1 MTNGTASSLRMA
13 ARGKKGQIDIYGII
27 GGDGFFE
34 DGITADYF
42 AKELKK
48 MGSVNEID
56 VHINSDGG
64 DAFQGRTIYSLLSAH
79 QAKVTVYVDGLA
91 ASAASLI
98 AMAGDEIVMAEGSFM
113 MIHEAWGAV
122 RGRAKDLRQRADTM
136 DQVNETMA
144 QTYAKRSGQPYKK
157 VRQMMDEETWMEAS
171 VAHSLGFA
179 DTLSEPVQVA
189 ACVQHPEIFK
199 NLPAKLRPNASA
211 ALRLISGM
219 KNPAPRR

>member
-1 MTNGTASSLRMA
+1 MTNGTPNGLRMV
-13 ARGKKGQIDIYGII
+13 ARGQKGQIDIYGII

-34 DGITADYF
+34 DGITAEEF
-42 AKELKK
+42 SKELKALSSAK
-48 MGSVNEID
+48 EID

-64 DAFQGRTIYSLLSAH
+64 DAFQGRTIYSLLASHPARISVH
-79 QAKVTVYVDGLA
+79 VDGIA

-98 AMAGDEIVMAEGSFM
+98 AMAGDEIIMADGSFM

-122 RGRAKDLRQRADTM
+122 RGRASDLRKRADTM

-171 VAHSLGFA
+171 VAKSLGFA
-179 DTLSEPVQVA
+179 DTLSDPLQVA
-189 ACVQHPEIFK
+189 ACVEHPGMFK
-199 NLPAKLRPNASA
+199 NLPNQLRPKA
-211 ALRLISGM
+211 AAAMRLIDGM

>member
-1 MTNGTASSLRMA
+1 MANEATSSLRMV
-13 ARGKKGQIDIYGII
+13 ARGKTGQIDIYGII

-34 DGITADYF
+34 DGITADFF

-48 MGSVNEID
+48 LGAVTQLD

-64 DAFQGRTIYSLLSAH
+64 DAFQGRTIYSLLAAH
-79 QAKVTVYVDGLA
+79 SAKVTVYVDGLA

-122 RGRAKDLRQRADTM
+122 RGRASDLRARADTM

-144 QTYAKRSGQPYKK
+144 NTYAKRSGQPYKK

-171 VAHSLGFA
+171 VAKSLGFA
-179 DTLSEPVQVA
+179 DTLSEPMKVA
-189 ACVQHPEIFK
+189 ACVQHPEVFK
-199 NLPAKLRPNASA
+199 NLPSKLRPRAAA
-211 ALRLISGM
+211 ALRLIDGM

>member
-1 MTNGTASSLRMA
+1 MTNSLRMA

-27 GGDGFFE
+27 GDDFFE
-34 DGITADYF
+34 EGITADYF
-42 AKELKK
+42 AKELKRL
-48 MGSVNEID
+48 GAVSEID

-64 DAFQGRTIYSLLSAH
+64 DAFQGRTIYSLLAAH
-79 QAKVTVYVDGLA
+79 PAKVTVYVDGLA

-98 AMAGDEIVMAEGSFM
+98 AMAGKEIVMAEGSFL

-171 VAHSLGFA
+171 VAKSMGFA
-179 DTLSEPVQVA
+179 DVVSEPMQVA
-189 ACVQHPEIFK
+189 ACVQHPERFK
-199 NLPAKLRPNASA
+199 NMPSKLRPRRANALV
-211 ALRLISGM
+211 ALNGIRE
-219 KNPAPRR
+219 PAPRR